1 VAAACGYMHY
11 MHHMWQQMSASS
23 ANAMHMPG
31 PCAQRLHAG
40 QGGPC
45 QRAQAPE
52 LVLLQRLPGVVVL
65 VLALEGRQVSGLLAL
80 LRVPAPATPGC
91 CGKGPSALRQ
101 AGVTLFTVASCAAA
115 AGSRLYQCKPWIAN
129 ERERQSHPAC

>member
-1 VAAACGYMHY
+1 
-11 MHHMWQQMSASS
+11 
-23 ANAMHMPG
+23 MHMPG

-65 VLALEGRQVSGLLAL
+65 VLALEGCQVGGLFAL

-101 AGVTLFTVASCAAA
+101 AGVTLFTVASCVAAA
-115 AGSRLYQCKPWIAN
+115 CSSLYQCKPLDSQRKREAVPPGVLGKN
-129 ERERQSHPAC
+129 EFYFKPDCQTFQHST